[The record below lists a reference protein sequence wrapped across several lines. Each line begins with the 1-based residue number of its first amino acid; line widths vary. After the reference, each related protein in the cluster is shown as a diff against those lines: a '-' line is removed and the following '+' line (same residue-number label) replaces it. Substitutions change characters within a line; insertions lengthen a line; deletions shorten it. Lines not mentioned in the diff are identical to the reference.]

1 VDTPGGWARF
11 LELVGGRSPRAAD
24 DAGLFAHAPV
34 RSGLP
39 RPGCVPVGTA
49 DAISTWMGQ
58 TTNAPCRAVLSA
70 IALSFKLAALRLEV
84 KDLVLAILARFAP
97 ADLAA
102 ANEFL
107 PEIAVAQAGG

>member
-11 LELVGGRSPRAAD
+11 LKMVGGRSPRAAD

-39 RPGCVPVGTA
+39 RSGRALVRTA
-49 DAISTWMGQ
+49 DAISTWIGQ
-58 TTNAPCRAVLSA
+58 TTNAHCRAVLSA
-70 IALSFKLAALRLEV
+70 TALSFELAAFRLKV

-107 PEIAVAQAGG
+107 PEITVVQAGG